1 MYHAV
6 SDISEDEAA
15 STVNRQE
22 QQTPDLL
29 PTRDNHDQDVVPIS
43 EPREY
48 HAVSDISEDE
58 AAEAVNRHEQETTD
72 LRPTKGK
79 HDQDVAFIN
88 KPREKGSFDAPK
100 WIVFYAALASLLMLC
115 FSAVLLGILIKNW
128 IETVDSTSDDAV
140 ALGYYIVDFA
150 AARLIFVSSWSSSV
164 APWLASIM
172 MGLYLFR
179 TAKGLLKRSSTNEM
193 SRLPTPYQLV
203 LLIGLSTGS
212 LAHLWNRCTSL
223 DDFHEYPCT
232 YVRAVTGQGLE
243 DSSETTSVFSDRSTQ
258 HSLFNFTTPV
268 SDGSDASL
276 IFLGPASSS
285 ISNELEY
292 TASTIGVQTS
302 CKPISQLCQLSAPIG
317 AATPYNCSSGFYG
330 DLQSITLNSTA
341 TSWKA
346 NDEHLVFGADFL
358 DDNFTQPYNNY
369 SSQED
374 RSDIS
379 VSPGHNLPSSWYM
392 AVAFRLDFGVKSSNI
407 PNDPEITIPV
417 HGGAAF
423 ILRCQIATYDV
434 KYTSFNGSLSHVSTT
449 LANGSVAWLY
459 NSLIPAPAVA
469 GGLSIDGLVASIF
482 EDEGGII
489 EGAEIEKC
497 FSENTQDSAVRVG
510 LHEERPAGE
519 WFWFKWN

>member
-212 LAHLWNRCTSL
+212 LAHLWNLAIFELDSL
-223 DDFHEYPCT
+223 LH
-232 YVRAVTGQGLE
+232 
-243 DSSETTSVFSDRSTQ
+243 
-258 HSLFNFTTPV
+258 FTTEAV
-268 SDGSDASL
+268 LYMRNSTSDA
-276 IFLGPASSS
+276 
-285 ISNELEY
+285 
-292 TASTIGVQTS
+292 V
-302 CKPISQLCQLSAPIG
+302 
-317 AATPYNCSSGFYG
+317 
-330 DLQSITLNSTA
+330 
-341 TSWKA
+341 
-346 NDEHLVFGADFL
+346 
-358 DDNFTQPYNNY
+358 
-369 SSQED
+369 
-374 RSDIS
+374 
-379 VSPGHNLPSSWYM
+379 
-392 AVAFRLDFGVKSSNI
+392 
-407 PNDPEITIPV
+407 
-417 HGGAAF
+417 
-423 ILRCQIATYDV
+423 
-434 KYTSFNGSLSHVSTT
+434 
-449 LANGSVAWLY
+449 
-459 NSLIPAPAVA
+459 
-469 GGLSIDGLVASIF
+469 
-482 EDEGGII
+482 
-489 EGAEIEKC
+489 
-497 FSENTQDSAVRVG
+497 
-510 LHEERPAGE
+510 
-519 WFWFKWN
+519 

>member
-1 MYHAV
+1 
-6 SDISEDEAA
+6 
-15 STVNRQE
+15 
-22 QQTPDLL
+22 
-29 PTRDNHDQDVVPIS
+29 
-43 EPREY
+43 
-48 HAVSDISEDE
+48 
-58 AAEAVNRHEQETTD
+58 
-72 LRPTKGK
+72 
-79 HDQDVAFIN
+79 
-88 KPREKGSFDAPK
+88 
-100 WIVFYAALASLLMLC
+100 MLYMR
-115 FSAVLLGILIKNW
+115 N
-128 IETVDSTSDDAV
+128 STSDAV
-140 ALGYYIVDFA
+140 QQSF
-150 AARLIFVSSWSSSV
+150 
-164 APWLASIM
+164 
-172 MGLYLFR
+172 
-179 TAKGLLKRSSTNEM
+179 
-193 SRLPTPYQLV
+193 SR
-203 LLIGLSTGS
+203 GLSS
-212 LAHLWNRCTSL
+212 RCTSL

-243 DSSETTSVFSDRSTQ
+243 DSSETTSVFNDRSTQ
-258 HSLFNFTTPV
+258 HSLINFTTPALG
-268 SDGSDASL
+268 GSDASL

-302 CKPISQLCQLSAPIG
+302 CKPISQLCQLSAPVG

-374 RSDIS
+374 RRDIS

-423 ILRCQIATYDV
+423 ILRCQVATYEV

-459 NSLIPAPAVA
+459 NSVIPAPGTPSIMITQGTDIAIMGNSSAEIASNWGTQFSRVAVSILAPVYEGRPNLAESTIRSAILTRVPRAPLLGIVVLNIVFATFGLLLGCMAFVSNSESVAAVA

-482 EDEGGII
+482 EDDGGMV

-497 FSENTQDSAVRVG
+497 FSENVQGGAVRIG
-510 LHEERPAGE
+510 LHEERPGQ
-519 WFWFKWN
+519 WDLVKKTQ